1 MMILTWN
8 LTWQK
13 NLTKERQNCQ
23 KKFDDEFVILTN
35 CDVIVILP
43 ICGQFKAIRM
53 VCKASIFVKSNNSN
67 VLSYKNWKQN

>member
-1 MMILTWN
+1 MKL
-8 LTWQK
+8 
-13 NLTKERQNCQ
+13 NLTKELDKR
-23 KKFDDEFVILTN
+23 KTELSN

-67 VLSYKNWKQN
+67 VLSYKN